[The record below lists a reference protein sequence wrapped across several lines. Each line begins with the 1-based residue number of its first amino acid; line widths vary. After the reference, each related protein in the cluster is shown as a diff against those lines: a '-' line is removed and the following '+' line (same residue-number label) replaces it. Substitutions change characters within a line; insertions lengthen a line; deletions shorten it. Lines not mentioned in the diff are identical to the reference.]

1 MSMEGRPRLVE
12 ALKRLSVDWRQL
24 KETWQ
29 DQQCRTFEAEVME
42 LIEQNSRE
50 MLMVMERLGT
60 SLHRARH
67 ECGNNEEF
75 KG

>member
-24 KETWQ
+24 KELWQ
-29 DQQCRTFEAEVME
+29 DQQCHKFETEVMDI
-42 LIEQNSRE
+42 IEQNSRE

-60 SLHRARH
+60 SLHRVRH

-75 KG
+75 KE